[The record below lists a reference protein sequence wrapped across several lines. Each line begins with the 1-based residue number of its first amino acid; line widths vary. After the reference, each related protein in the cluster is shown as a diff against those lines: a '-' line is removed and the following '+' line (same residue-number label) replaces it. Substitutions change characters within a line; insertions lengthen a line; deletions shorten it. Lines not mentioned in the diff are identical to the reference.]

1 MTDGDAAK
9 VKAHAAVCLSA
20 CKPNIPLGRYQ
31 CQQLKAAASYPSPP
45 SSPSIS
51 SSYTSSSIP
60 STCSSTCS
68 HSPSPSPPLQYQ
80 LMHGIIQ
87 GIAVRPGQLF

>member
-20 CKPNIPLGRYQ
+20 CKPNIPLGRYR

-51 SSYTSSSIP
+51 PSTISSSISP
-60 STCSSTCS
+60 S
-68 HSPSPSPPLQYQ
+68 HSPPGPL
-80 LMHGIIQ
+80 
-87 GIAVRPGQLF
+87 